1 MGPRTS
7 EGGSVQAVGSCNR
20 AAVEEI
26 RSAGS
31 SIRTAAE
38 ENRAAGHC
46 VRTTEKCFRP
56 VGKEKPAAK
65 KLNRS
70 ELWYDYWR
78 IYFVFG

>member
-1 MGPRTS
+1 VGLGTS
-7 EGGSVQAVGSCNR
+7 EGGSVRAVGSYNR
-20 AAVEEI
+20 AATEEI
-26 RSAGS
+26 RSAGV

-56 VGKEKPAAK
+56 IGKEKPATK

-70 ELWYDYWR
+70 EHRYDYQR